1 MRQQINTSPPLRSSL
16 PYSDRGG
23 AAKYIVTEGH
33 VRPAGVPLGT
43 RDFHVTGRLSYISK
57 DGVTYCRLIKLGKTF
72 QVVGS
77 AYKQAKAQESIT
89 PGAVGAGLLKS
100 SNVLEVPRTLWN
112 YTAPWCP
119 PPDFAVIGW
128 RRAQAL
134 TFFFSPGNANV
145 TPVFRAMSCRET
157 WTSRWDEAGV
167 RGRL

>member
-57 DGVTYCRLIKLGKTF
+57 DGETYCRLIKLGKTF

-89 PGAVGAGLLKS
+89 PDAVGAGLLKS
-100 SNVLEVPRTLWN
+100 SNVLEVPRTL
-112 YTAPWCP
+112 
-119 PPDFAVIGW
+119 
-128 RRAQAL
+128 
-134 TFFFSPGNANV
+134 
-145 TPVFRAMSCRET
+145 
-157 WTSRWDEAGV
+157 
-167 RGRL
+167 